1 MRVKVDLVCMRVE
14 NYLFLVRAWK
24 LTWFLRWSK
33 LTWSQCARSN
43 LTSSQC
49 RDEIILVVWVVEID
63 WLLVCWQKIT
73 TNTSIHQKSSEYTA
87 SNRAKRHPDTEP
99 TQMSTSISME
109 SSQKSILKIRH
120 VSTIQETHMTTISRI
135 ALSQNTH
142 ARKV

>member
-1 MRVKVDLVCMRVE
+1 MISHRIHVRRSLRTRRVSVNTPYLAELVSAFEHNQPPLLDNRRSIVLHRFTKTTYSIL
-14 NYLFLVRAWK
+14 NYKTLA
-24 LTWFLRWSK
+24 
-33 LTWSQCARSN
+33 
-43 LTSSQC
+43 
-49 RDEIILVVWVVEID
+49 
-63 WLLVCWQKIT
+63 CWQKIT

>member
-33 LTWSQCARSN
+33 LTWSQCAGSN

-73 TNTSIHQKSSEYTA
+73 TAFRMSIEIGLFWCVWSKLT
-87 SNRAKRHPDTEP
+87 
-99 TQMSTSISME
+99 
-109 SSQKSILKIRH
+109 
-120 VSTIQETHMTTISRI
+120 
-135 ALSQNTH
+135 
-142 ARKV
+142 